1 MKRQISNCKVLENK
15 IKNMQREKEVSVRS
29 ASIDEKK
36 RLQALLLRPSAAGGR
51 NRSAPEELSYL

>member
-1 MKRQISNCKVLENK
+1 
-15 IKNMQREKEVSVRS
+15 MQREKEVSVRS

-36 RLQALLLRPSAAGGR
+36 RLQVLLLRPSAAGGR